1 MRTALRRYALAA
13 TAVLALSATG
23 CTITVEQPRITPRDM
38 QFTGI
43 DGSGL
48 VFTVTFNAYNPNSFE
63 LTLRD
68 LDAHLWLQG
77 NDVGSTVNS
86 LGATLPPMREVGVTA
101 RVTMPWNGAPA
112 WLLTAAGSPM
122 VEYTL
127 RGEVTVERF
136 ISVRTSF
143 EHAGTVPRSFF
154 MQGAMGTVNGLLNS
168 FGLPGVQMH

>member
-1 MRTALRRYALAA
+1 MRTALRRYVLAA
-13 TAVLALSATG
+13 TAALALTSAG
-23 CTITVEQPRITPRDM
+23 CTIHVEQPRITPRDM

-43 DGSGL
+43 DASGL
-48 VFTVTFNAYNPNSFE
+48 VFTVTFNAYNPNTFE

-68 LDAHLWLQG
+68 LDAHLYLQG

-86 LGATLPPMREVGVTA
+86 LGATLPAMREVGVTA

-112 WLLTAAGSPM
+112 WLLTAAASPM

-127 RGEVTVERF
+127 RGEVTVENYLS
-136 ISVRTSF
+136 IRTNF

-154 MQGAMGTVNGLLNS
+154 MQGAAGTVNGLLNS
-168 FGLPGVQMH
+168 FGLPGVQVQ